1 MLYLACIRTTS
12 QSMRCLTIIPTVLLC
27 LAFTLVHAS
36 GQAGV
41 LRLADEVRARRSW
54 HNVTQKLQSHLFCDN
69 TYASVQL
76 RRATNE
82 SRTRL
87 LTLNNSKV
95 SLEQG
100 SKHPTFDV
108 LYIL

>member
-1 MLYLACIRTTS
+1 
-12 QSMRCLTIIPTVLLC
+12 MRCLTIIPTVLLC

-41 LRLADEVRARRSW
+41 LKLADEVRARRSW